1 MIKKQCP
8 PYHSRGGVAPG
19 PFYRISYDSEPKYPF
34 GQDSFAVTF
43 KGMTADDAK
52 YLVMGGGGRR
62 SAPGG

>member
-1 MIKKQCP
+1 M
-8 PYHSRGGVAPG
+8 APG